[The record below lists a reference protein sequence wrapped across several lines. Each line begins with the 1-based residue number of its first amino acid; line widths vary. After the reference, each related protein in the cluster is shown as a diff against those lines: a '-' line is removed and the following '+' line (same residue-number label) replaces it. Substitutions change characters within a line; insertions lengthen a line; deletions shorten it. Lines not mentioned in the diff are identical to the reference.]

1 MTIRKCKTKILLWA
15 IITVTHTYNLS
26 TQEIH
31 ARGSEV
37 QGRSLLHIMFKV
49 TFKKQG
55 RKKKSILLSDIVFS
69 KVQNLV
75 QRVKAVSL
83 PSSPPLSTSYIV
95 YQIFLL
101 KLA

>member
-1 MTIRKCKTKILLWA
+1 MVA
-15 IITVTHTYNLS
+15 HTYNLS
-26 TQEIH
+26 SQEIH
-31 ARGSEV
+31 TRGSEV

-55 RKKKSILLSDIVFS
+55 RKRNKSVLLSDIVFC
-69 KVQNLV
+69 KDQNLA

-83 PSSPPLSTSYIV
+83 PSSPPLSTFCV
-95 YQIFLL
+95 AFQIFLL